1 MSFWKPAA
9 TLLSERR
16 CSMVVMET
24 STEITL
30 MSRRYHLT
38 KCNTFIEILITRAK
52 TNLKNWFRKFPWKS
66 RESINFRWSPTK
78 RLTVACPKNKYST
91 KHNNYLYLSCMQAS
105 ELTNTFNNKANV
117 NWDIYTQKWNL
128 YHMKNS
134 KLFSEKPFN
143 CELLYE
149 LKKRNSLNT
158 RKR

>member
-91 KHNNYLYLSCMQAS
+91 KHNQLPLSFMHAGVWVDKH
-105 ELTNTFNNKANV
+105 FYNKANV

-143 CELLYE
+143 RELLHE
-149 LKKRNSLNT
+149 LKKRNSLT